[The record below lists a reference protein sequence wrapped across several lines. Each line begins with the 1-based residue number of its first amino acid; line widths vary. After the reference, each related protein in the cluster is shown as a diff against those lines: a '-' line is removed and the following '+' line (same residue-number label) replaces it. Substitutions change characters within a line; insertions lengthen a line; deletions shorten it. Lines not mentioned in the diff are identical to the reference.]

1 MFRVNWEPPW
11 RRRAQQR
18 LTFRVLAR
26 QFAKS
31 MTYNPQLGQE
41 DERAEPARVYV
52 WTQDGL
58 AADGL
63 RQALASQSRVVCVE
77 DLAEADVLLWD
88 AGSMPLDAPS
98 VLTQLKAAQAS
109 DQCIVALV
117 ADAATAALCTQLGAR
132 GALLRRLHPPSL
144 RAAILA
150 ARAGLC
156 VYDAAFSE
164 NWAAAPSTLSALPT
178 EGAGAS
184 ALTAREQEVLEQ
196 LALGLPNRHIADRLS
211 VSIHTVKFHVNSILA
226 KLSVNTRTAAVS
238 AAVRAGLITL

>member
-1 MFRVNWEPPW
+1 
-11 RRRAQQR
+11 
-18 LTFRVLAR
+18 
-26 QFAKS
+26 

-63 RQALASQSRVVCVE
+63 RQALASQSRVVCVD

-164 NWAAAPSTLSALPT
+164 NWAAAD
-178 EGAGAS
+178 ERGAGALTAETAGAT

-196 LALGLPNRHIADRLS
+196 LALGLSNRHIADRLS

-238 AAVRAGLITL
+238 AAIRAGLITL

>member
-1 MFRVNWEPPW
+1 
-11 RRRAQQR
+11 
-18 LTFRVLAR
+18 
-26 QFAKS
+26 

-41 DERAEPARVYV
+41 EEHAEPARVYV

-63 RQALASQSRVVCVE
+63 RQALASQSRVVCVD

-117 ADAATAALCTQLGAR
+117 ADAATAAVCTQLGAR

-164 NWAAAPSTLSALPT
+164 NWVSAGASTLPAES
-178 EGAGAS
+178 GGAS
-184 ALTAREQEVLEQ
+184 ALTAREHEVLEQ
-196 LALGLPNRHIADRLS
+196 LALGLSNRHIADRLS

>member
-1 MFRVNWEPPW
+1 
-11 RRRAQQR
+11 
-18 LTFRVLAR
+18 
-26 QFAKS
+26 

-41 DERAEPARVYV
+41 EEHAEPARVYV

-63 RQALASQSRVVCVE
+63 RQALASQSRVVCVD
-77 DLAEADVLLWD
+77 DLAEAEVLLWD

-117 ADAATAALCTQLGAR
+117 ADAATAAICTQLGAR

-164 NWAAAPSTLSALPT
+164 NWVSAGPSTSTA
-178 EGAGAS
+178 ESGAS

-196 LALGLPNRHIADRLS
+196 LALGLSNRHIADRLS

>member
-1 MFRVNWEPPW
+1 
-11 RRRAQQR
+11 
-18 LTFRVLAR
+18 
-26 QFAKS
+26 

-63 RQALASQSRVVCVE
+63 RQALASQTRVVCVDE
-77 DLAEADVLLWD
+77 LAEADVLLWD

-164 NWAAAPSTLSALPT
+164 NWASA
-178 EGAGAS
+178 AGAS
-184 ALTAREQEVLEQ
+184 TLTAESTGATALTAREQEVLEQ
-196 LALGLPNRHIADRLS
+196 LSLGLSNRHIADRLS

>member
-1 MFRVNWEPPW
+1 
-11 RRRAQQR
+11 
-18 LTFRVLAR
+18 
-26 QFAKS
+26 

-63 RQALASQSRVVCVE
+63 RQALASQSRVVCVD
-77 DLAEADVLLWD
+77 DLAEAEVLLWD

-117 ADAATAALCTQLGAR
+117 ADAATAAVCTQLGAR

-164 NWAAAPSTLSALPT
+164 NWAHASTSTPAT
-178 EGAGAS
+178 DSAGAT

-196 LALGLPNRHIADRLS
+196 LALGLSNRHIADRLS

-226 KLSVNTRTAAVS
+226 KLSVNTRTGAVS

>member
-1 MFRVNWEPPW
+1 
-11 RRRAQQR
+11 
-18 LTFRVLAR
+18 
-26 QFAKS
+26 

-63 RQALASQSRVVCVE
+63 RQALASQTRVVCVD

-88 AGSMPLDAPS
+88 AGSMPLDAPT
-98 VLTQLKAAQAS
+98 VLAQLKAAQAS

-117 ADAATAALCTQLGAR
+117 TDAAAAALCAQLGAR
-132 GALLRRLHPPSL
+132 AALVRRIHPPSL

-156 VYDAAFSE
+156 VYDAAFAE
-164 NWAAAPSTLSALPT
+164 NMLPASLASGA
-178 EGAGAS
+178 EAGAS
-184 ALTAREQEVLEQ
+184 ALTAREHEVLQQ
-196 LALGLPNRHIADRLS
+196 LALGLSNKHIADRLS

-226 KLSVNTRTAAVS
+226 KLSVSTRTAAVS
-238 AAVRAGLITL
+238 AAIRAGVITL

>member
-1 MFRVNWEPPW
+1 
-11 RRRAQQR
+11 
-18 LTFRVLAR
+18 
-26 QFAKS
+26 

-63 RQALASQSRVVCVE
+63 RQALASQSRVVCVD
-77 DLAEADVLLWD
+77 DLAEAEVLLWD
-88 AGSMPLDAPS
+88 AGSMPLDAPN
-98 VLTQLKAAQAS
+98 VLLQLKAAQAS

-117 ADAATAALCTQLGAR
+117 ADAATAAVCSQLGAR
-132 GALLRRLHPPSL
+132 GALLRRIHPPSL

-164 NWAAAPSTLSALPT
+164 NWVQAGPAALAADNS
-178 EGAGAS
+178 GAA

-196 LALGLPNRHIADRLS
+196 LALGLSNRHIADRLS